1 MKIANI
7 FDRTFQCFRKF
18 QAQAWCAFS
27 QPLRVFQFTL
37 NYETNWHS
45 HIILQLDV
53 NAGSHA
59 RSLAWYMSL
68 DWFVLRIS
76 YEKIMIF
83 ILSKFKFVKPA
94 DKYVLTIDDT
104 IQIMLVQAFGLKIL
118 GFSEAFT
125 IFIWCFSLGLSMSLT
140 WTWAFRRQALFL
152 VGFGLGLGS
161 RIWNSVL
168 LLLELP
174 LPQYSIW

>member
-125 IFIWCFSLGLSMSLT
+125 IFIWCWCFSLDLSMGLSV
-140 WTWAFRRQALFL
+140 RLFFWL
-152 VGFGLGLGS
+152 GSGSGLGS
-161 RIWNSVL
+161 GLGSPIWNPVL